1 MSKPIWS
8 ERTRQL
14 LGDERV
20 DEYAKC
26 HILVVGL
33 GGVGGIA
40 TEMLVR
46 AGIGHLTIVDADI
59 IQASNIN
66 RQIVAT
72 TSQINRPKATALA
85 ERLRDINPEVKLEV
99 VEEFLQDD
107 NMTELL
113 SRHPYDFVVDAI
125 DSLSPKVHLIRL
137 CRERGLSIISSMG
150 AGAKRNPALVQ
161 QADLSRSYNCNLARA
176 LRKRLRKLGISKGIP
191 VVFSSELA
199 NDEAIVEVT
208 GERCKRSTAGTISYM
223 PATFGIHIASYVLEH
238 IHAKEG

>member
-1 MSKPIWS
+1 MNSPNWS

-20 DEYAKC
+20 NEYQRC
-26 HILVVGL
+26 HVLVVGL
-33 GGVGGIA
+33 GGVGGVA
-40 TEMLVR
+40 TEMLAR
-46 AGIGHLTIVDADI
+46 AGIGRLTIVDADI
-59 IQASNIN
+59 IQPSNIN

-72 TSQINRPKATALA
+72 TSQIGRPKASVLA
-85 ERLRDINPEVKLEV
+85 ERLRDINPDIELRI

-107 NMTELL
+107 NMVELL
-113 SRHPYDFVVDAI
+113 QAERYDFVVDAI

-137 CRERGLSIISSMG
+137 CHEYQLPIVSSMG

-176 LRKRLRKLGISKGIP
+176 LRKRLRKLGIKKGIP

-199 NDEAIVEVT
+199 DDEAIVEVK

-238 IHAKEG
+238 IQAKA